1 MKPDYKEIEQ
11 QLSESRRE
19 FWAADATI
27 NNLELKIAK
36 MAEQLANAESKC
48 AALTAELRTE
58 QLRQNVN
65 SDMLH
70 VDEPA
75 TDNTNQ
81 QFESLSR
88 GDK

>member
-1 MKPDYKEIEQ
+1 MKPTYEELEQ

-27 NNLELKIAK
+27 NNLELKLAE
-36 MAEQLANAESKC
+36 MAERLANAESKC
-48 AALTAELRTE
+48 ATLAGELRAAK
-58 QLRQNVN
+58 LRQTAN
-65 SDMLH
+65 SDKPH
-70 VDEPA
+70 RSEPE
-75 TDNTNQ
+75 TDTTNQ

>member
-1 MKPDYKEIEQ
+1 MKPDCKEIER
-11 QLSESRRE
+11 QLAESRRE

-27 NNLELKIAK
+27 NNLELKLAE
-36 MAEQLANAESKC
+36 MADQLANAERKC
-48 AALTAELRTE
+48 DALAAELRAE
-58 QLRQNVN
+58 QLRQNAN